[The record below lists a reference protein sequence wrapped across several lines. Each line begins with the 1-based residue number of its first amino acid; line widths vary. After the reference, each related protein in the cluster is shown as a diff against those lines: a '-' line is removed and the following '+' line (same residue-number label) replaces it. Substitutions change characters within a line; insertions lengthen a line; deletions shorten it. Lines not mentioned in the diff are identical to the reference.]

1 MLFVTGT
8 KRSGTTMWIQVLR
21 AAGFPILGEALPRGF
36 SPALHEKAPEG
47 YYEALLRDGVYFR
60 TNPHPLTDEYFLPEQ
75 VEGYVVKVSVAGLIR
90 SERAYVSH
98 LLANVRDWREY
109 EASLLRLRAEEREA
123 LARSG
128 RPVPRD
134 SSPIPAAYEWWTENF
149 ALLRDIHLRRYPA
162 RLQTYEQILE
172 RPEQVLSDVLAWLG
186 RGDLAA
192 AVPAITPAYRPQT
205 RPDSGSVAPRL
216 ARAFD
221 DLYAAVAAG
230 KPFPTALLRDL
241 AATNRAIQQEIEQ
254 LKRKARPPRPPPPAP
269 AAGLPRLG

>member
-149 ALLRDIHLRRYPA
+149 ALLRDIHLRR
-162 RLQTYEQILE
+162 
-172 RPEQVLSDVLAWLG
+172 
-186 RGDLAA
+186 
-192 AVPAITPAYRPQT
+192 
-205 RPDSGSVAPRL
+205 
-216 ARAFD
+216 
-221 DLYAAVAAG
+221 
-230 KPFPTALLRDL
+230 
-241 AATNRAIQQEIEQ
+241 
-254 LKRKARPPRPPPPAP
+254 
-269 AAGLPRLG
+269 